1 MTELTC
7 VGSAW
12 MREQEMVHLA
22 WCVCSGRRRCVSFR
36 ANPAGCSGCF
46 SALSKDGELAS
57 LCMLYVFF
65 PLHHLHEGKFCILN
79 ILINCKN
86 ILNWV
91 QLWCPFLDL
100 GKMSRINVSCVMGQ
114 QSLILQG
121 RDWKSLLSRLWRDCE
136 LLGLYKEV
144 HSECVSRAVK
154 YVTWQSSLKHLS
166 LSGIGFDRDCL
177 CK

>member
-1 MTELTC
+1 MNERAGN
-7 VGSAW
+7 GSPGVMCLLREEEMCFIQSKSCW
-12 MREQEMVHLA
+12 MFRVFQCSKQGWRISQLVYA
-22 WCVCSGRRRCVSFR
+22 VCF
-36 ANPAGCSGCF
+36 
-46 SALSKDGELAS
+46 L
-57 LCMLYVFF
+57 